1 MSEVT
6 NYNQP
11 EEPKETEKDSEREVG
26 AGVRPLVTETNEED
40 GRDKGASSGQKGQ
53 PGIPGPDEE
62 NWSPGSP
69 QADS

>member
-1 MSEVT
+1 MSESK

-11 EEPKETEKDSEREVG
+11 EDAEGKEKDSGREVG
-26 AGVRPLVTETNEED
+26 AGVRPLVTETNEDD

-62 NWSPGSP
+62 EWSPGSP
-69 QADS
+69 QANS